1 MTHAADPPASPAGSR
16 RHPPAPATGAP
27 ATGAA
32 ATGAAATNAPRVRTA
47 DGPVPDAAPLDAAAF
62 DAAAARCRR
71 ELFVHAYRML
81 ASHQDAEDA
90 VQEALLRAW
99 RSRHTYDARA
109 GVRAWLYRI
118 TTNVCLDL
126 LKGRPRRVLP
136 YDVVGSGHADGT
148 LPAESGAHAWVGP
161 VPSGLL
167 APADAGPDAAAVSR
181 ETVELAFLAAVQHL
195 PPRQRAVLVLRD
207 VLGWPARDAAA
218 VLDLS
223 VPAVKS
229 ALQRARAT
237 LRGRLPGDR
246 LDWRAKDAAAAPA
259 ERELAARYVAALERG
274 GAALADV
281 LGADLRISFPP
292 RPLWYDGR
300 EEFAEG
306 RRRHAAPGDYRFLL
320 TSANLRPAVAVYLR
334 RPGGTAFRPL
344 ALEVVSGAGGRV
356 TEIVDYNGARTGA
369 LFAAFSLPPALR

>member
-1 MTHAADPPASPAGSR
+1 VTT
-16 RHPPAPATGAP
+16 APTARTG
-27 ATGAA
+27 
-32 ATGAAATNAPRVRTA
+32 
-47 DGPVPDAAPLDAAAF
+47 DSLVPGAAPLAAAAF
-62 DAAAARCRR
+62 DAAVERSRR

-99 RSRHTYDARA
+99 RGRHTYGARA
-109 GVRAWLYRI
+109 GVRARLYRI

-136 YDVVGSGHADGT
+136 YDVVASGHPDGT
-148 LPAESGAHAWVGP
+148 LPAESGDHAWVGP
-161 VPSGLL
+161 VPSELL
-167 APADAGPDAAAVSR
+167 EPADAGPDVVAVAR
-181 ETVELAFLAAVQHL
+181 ETVGLAFLAAIQYL
-195 PPRQRAVLVLRD
+195 PPRQRAVLILRD
-207 VLGWPARDAAA
+207 ALGWPARDAAT

-237 LRGRLPGDR
+237 LRTRLPGDR
-246 LDWRAKDAAAAPA
+246 LDWRAKNTAAATA
-259 ERELAARYVAALERG
+259 ERELAARYVAALEHG

-300 EEFAEG
+300 AEFADG
-306 RRRHAAPGDYRFLL
+306 RRGHAAPGDYRFLL

-334 RPGGTAFRPL
+334 RPGDTAFRAL
-344 ALEVVSGAGGRV
+344 ALEVVAGTGGRV
-356 TEIVDYNGARTGA
+356 TEIVDYNGARIGA
-369 LFAAFSLPPALR
+369 LFAAFGLPPPAG